1 MPVLL
6 DTNILLRALQPHHPH
21 CAVTEKAITT
31 LRARN
36 EPIWVCAQNLIELWA
51 VATRPAGDN
60 GLGMSTQQALQ
71 EIVMI
76 KRHFPI
82 LPELPLLILWEQLV
96 STYQVNG
103 KNTHDARL
111 VAAMIQHRLDSILT
125 FNVRDFSRY
134 PQIKALH
141 PQQI

>member
-1 MPVLL
+1 
-6 DTNILLRALQPHHPH
+6 
-21 CAVTEKAITT
+21 
-31 LRARN
+31 
-36 EPIWVCAQNLIELWA
+36 
-51 VATRPAGDN
+51 
-60 GLGMSTQQALQ
+60 
-71 EIVMI
+71 MI